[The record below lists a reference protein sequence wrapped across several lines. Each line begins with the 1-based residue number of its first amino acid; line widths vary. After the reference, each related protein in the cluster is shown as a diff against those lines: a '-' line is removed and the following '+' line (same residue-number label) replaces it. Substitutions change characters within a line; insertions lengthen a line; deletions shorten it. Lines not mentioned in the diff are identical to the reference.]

1 MNINQHH
8 AHIDFEAFFQSQK
21 DKYVG
26 LDMNDFNIFRNANGE
41 KHSFL
46 GISDGENRVAE
57 AISQAF
63 SGKEADVLA
72 PHISDMLALVFISPL
87 AEKPLMMEEMSAIND
102 FIEKLPSDVNVMW
115 GLENDDTLGDSV
127 KVILLVNAN

>member
-63 SGKEADVLA
+63 SGK
-72 PHISDMLALVFISPL
+72 DMLALVFISPL